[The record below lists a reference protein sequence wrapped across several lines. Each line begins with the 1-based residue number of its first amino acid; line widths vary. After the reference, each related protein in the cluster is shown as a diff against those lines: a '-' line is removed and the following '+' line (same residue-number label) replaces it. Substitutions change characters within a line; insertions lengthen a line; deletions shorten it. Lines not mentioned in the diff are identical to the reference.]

1 MTKKISTANLTLQ
14 PLGKAYIAYIIMD
27 TCNYFISI
35 YRLPSVS
42 VRMLCLCEAGCCW
55 LSWLHILTSLAAYL
69 LPFHFCHFSNLPL
82 IWHYFSFDIERERA
96 VSSLSALQLLRVE
109 KKQFIFSWP
118 VSRAIVNDAL
128 KTHKDKKYLV
138 WLSTHG
144 GEEWNDEVN
153 EEGHHRGHQER

>member
-96 VSSLSALQLLRVE
+96 VSSLSALQLLRAE
-109 KKQFIFSWP
+109 KKTIYFFLARFKGHCEWRTEDAQRQEVLSLTIHSWWRR
-118 VSRAIVNDAL
+118 VKWWS
-128 KTHKDKKYLV
+128 
-138 WLSTHG
+138 
-144 GEEWNDEVN
+144 EW
-153 EEGHHRGHQER
+153 RRTS